1 MQQLLQVSM
10 ASPGRDTNNL
20 LPGLMAMG
28 GIYVDD
34 MSRPTSRPTCQG
46 VSGSV
51 TVETITETR
60 DCEEVDCR
68 DGEDLPGGGR
78 VLRSSTREEK
88 KC

>member
-10 ASPGRDTNNL
+10 GSPGRNTNNL

-28 GIYVDD
+28 GVYVDD
-34 MSRPTSRPTCQG
+34 VSRLTSRPTCQG
-46 VSGSV
+46 ASGSV

-60 DCEEVDCR
+60 DCEEVDCQ
-68 DGEDLPGGGR
+68 GEELPRGGR

-88 KC
+88 K